1 MVAVAKWSKAPGR
14 GPGYREFES
23 RRLPQQRSKMAEF
36 DIICK
41 QCGAKG
47 RIVGV
52 EKAHVFENLIRNRKG
67 SEILFTYGLNEDEEE
82 SLMIRCIKCGAL
94 LEDTI

>member
-1 MVAVAKWSKAPGR
+1 MAFMRNMQAEAALSKA
-14 GPGYREFES
+14 S
-23 RRLPQQRSKMAEF
+23 NKIKAAEF

-47 RIVGV
+47 RIVGA
-52 EKAHVFENLIRNRKG
+52 EKARVFENLIRNRKG